1 MRFPERVMC
10 KVIALH
16 DHEKDP
22 VIPKRKKKFENVR

>member
-1 MRFPERVMC
+1 MY

-22 VIPKRKKKFENVR
+22 VIPKRKKKFENVRWKKF